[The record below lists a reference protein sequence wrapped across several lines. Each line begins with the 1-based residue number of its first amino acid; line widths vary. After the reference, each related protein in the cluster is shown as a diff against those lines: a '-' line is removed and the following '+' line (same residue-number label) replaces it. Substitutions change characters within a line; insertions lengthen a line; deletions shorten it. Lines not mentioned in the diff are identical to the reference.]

1 MITQIKVDTTLI
13 SGLIS
18 AVIAIL
24 VACGTVIWTVR
35 SNRKLENEKL
45 LKQKKEELFS
55 FYLDSLS
62 IIYDLK
68 QASYSETKLVSVAR
82 DVKEKLKS
90 NLLKIKIIS
99 NLYFPALDWIE
110 LQDASTHAHRLI
122 EDICEGRE
130 PEEKIYNEA
139 MRYMNKLHN
148 KILSL

>member
-1 MITQIKVDTTLI
+1 M
-13 SGLIS
+13 
-18 AVIAIL
+18 
-24 VACGTVIWTVR
+24 
-35 SNRKLENEKL
+35 
-45 LKQKKEELFS
+45 FS

-68 QASYSETKLVSVAR
+68 QASYNETKLIYLAR
-82 DVKEKLKS
+82 NVKEKLKS

-99 NLYFPALDWIE
+99 NLYFPELEWIE